1 MAGQRHAVVLWLQR
15 PPGSVVLHLCLV
27 NGDGVALRL
36 EESGE
41 GWALAGA
48 TAGRFR
54 LVDEYLSHLLDRN
67 YSRATVRA
75 YGYDLLAFCR
85 WLVER
90 DVALED
96 VSTDVLLDYL
106 KACREASVPGRPGP
120 NVVTLDGQRLDRYA
134 ATTINRRLA
143 AISGLFTFVGL
154 RAPGTKNPVPKG
166 REARWVA
173 AGERSGMLAHTT
185 RRRQPRSALRLREP
199 KRLPVALSPADAAE
213 LVGSLRTWRD
223 RAIAG
228 LMLWCGLRSCEV
240 LGLDVR
246 DVDIGGRWVTV
257 TGKGAKQRRVP
268 LDADVASVIDVY
280 LLAERPASACDRL
293 FLVAKGP
300 HRGQGLTP
308 AGLRTI
314 FRYHRELSGVR
325 GGHPHALRHTFG
337 TVLAEAGVDLAVM
350 QALLGHA
357 HVDTTARYVHLAPA
371 HVKAEFDAARER
383 IRSQRR

>member
-1 MAGQRHAVVLWLQR
+1 M
-15 PPGSVVLHLCLV
+15 
-27 NGDGVALRL
+27 DGRAALRL
-36 EESGE
+36 EERGE
-41 GWALAGA
+41 VWVLVGEAAA
-48 TAGRFR
+48 RFGV
-54 LVDEYLSHLLDRN
+54 VDEYLSHLLDRD
-67 YSRATVRA
+67 YWPATVLD

-85 WLVER
+85 WLTEQ
-90 DVALED
+90 DLELGAVATN
-96 VSTDVLLDYL
+96 VPLDYL

-120 NVVTLDGQRLDRYA
+120 NVVTMTGQRVDRYA

-143 AISGLFTFVGL
+143 AISGLFTYAGL
-154 RAPGTKNPVPKG
+154 RSPDAKNPVPRG
-166 REARWVA
+166 REARWTA
-173 AGERSGMLAHTT
+173 SGERSGMLAHTT
-185 RRRQPRSALRLREP
+185 RRRKPRSALRLREP
-199 KRLPVALSPADAAE
+199 KMLPAALSGSDAAK

-240 LGLDVR
+240 LGLDVT
-246 DVDIGGRWVTV
+246 DVDIGGRWVSV
-257 TGKGAKQRRVP
+257 TGKGGKQRRVP

-280 LLAERPASACDRL
+280 LLAERPESDSDRL

-314 FRYHRELSGVR
+314 FRSHRELTGVA

-337 TVLAEAGVDLAVM
+337 TVLAEAGVDLAVNLAVM

-371 HVKAEFDAARER
+371 HVKAEFDAAR
-383 IRSQRR
+383 

>member
-1 MAGQRHAVVLWLQR
+1 MVWSLLWCD
-15 PPGSVVLHLCLV
+15 GSVVLHLLPM
-27 NGDGVALRL
+27 DTGVALRL
-36 EESGE
+36 EERGE
-41 GWALAGA
+41 GWVLVGEVAA
-48 TAGRFR
+48 RFG
-54 LVDEYLSHLLDRN
+54 LVNEYLGHLLDRN
-67 YSRATVRA
+67 YSPATVRA
-75 YGYDLLAFCR
+75 YGYDLLGFCR
-85 WLVER
+85 WLTEKDLAPEAV
-90 DVALED
+90 
-96 VSTDVLLDYL
+96 TTNVLLDYL
-106 KACREASVPGRPGP
+106 RACREATVPGRAGP
-120 NVVTLDGQRLDRYA
+120 NVVTMDGQRVDRYA

-143 AISGLFTFVGL
+143 AISGLFTFAGL
-154 RAPGTKNPVPKG
+154 RSPDAKNPVPRG
-166 REARWVA
+166 REARWRV

-185 RRRQPRSALRLREP
+185 RRRKPRSALRLREP
-199 KRLPVALSPADAAE
+199 RKLPTALSASDAAE

-240 LGLDVR
+240 LGLDVK

-268 LDADVASVIDVY
+268 LDADVASVVDVY
-280 LLAERPASACDRL
+280 LLAERPESISERL

-300 HRGQGLTP
+300 HRGQPLTP

-314 FRYHRELSGVR
+314 FRYHRELTGVT

-383 IRSQRR
+383 LRPQNR